1 MARTIRG
8 ELENSAD
15 NQEQWLKFERS
26 QPPPQL
32 GSPLIVWEQRLFKGH
47 PTHPYLGTDAIR
59 VGSSELYGLHQAS
72 MRTISIPDFPF
83 HVKMALSFTITSAR
97 RTMTPWTTRMCIEVS
112 RLLQDIADPEL
123 LWIALKRAAACSANR
138 DFEAAKHLSVML
150 REDPEPRARELGQC
164 LVLPAALFELRSEDR
179 VAPVVE
185 LFNLEPT
192 LEARKNW
199 FRNYARLYLQAVL
212 PPLLS
217 YGICLEAHL
226 QNVLAR
232 FDVETGAL
240 RGFVYRD
247 MGGLRMHLPTMKA
260 RGIGIKSADLVPG
273 AVTLTDDLEAVWIN
287 AYHNLV
293 VNHMG
298 GALRGMGLQWD
309 GGWDILKEELKQA
322 LEASPDPDNKT
333 AELLE
338 FMVRPTM
345 KRKAFLRMQIA
356 GIYRD
361 SLRPP
366 SKSFIHPSKGI
377 GGLRE
382 LVGQRN
388 LYMYS
393 RLLAAQMLSA
403 P

>member
-1 MARTIRG
+1 MPG
-8 ELENSAD
+8 
-15 NQEQWLKFERS
+15 
-26 QPPPQL
+26 PPL
-32 GSPLIVWEQRLFKGH
+32 DRLAN
-47 PTHPYLGTDAIR
+47 L
-59 VGSSELYGLHQAS
+59 SLH
-72 MRTISIPDFPF
+72 T
-83 HVKMALSFTITSAR
+83 
-97 RTMTPWTTRMCIEVS
+97 
-112 RLLQDIADPEL
+112 
-123 LWIALKRAAACSANR
+123 
-138 DFEAAKHLSVML
+138 
-150 REDPEPRARELGQC
+150 
-164 LVLPAALFELRSEDR
+164 LPS
-179 VAPVVE
+179 
-185 LFNLEPT
+185 
-192 LEARKNW
+192 
-199 FRNYARLYLQAVL
+199 YARLYLQAVL

-309 GGWDILKEELKQA
+309 GGWDILKEELKQV
-322 LEASPDPDNKT
+322 LEANPDPDNKA

-345 KRKAFLRMQIA
+345 KRKAFLRMKIA

-361 SLRPP
+361 VSTASEPVSWLGHLLILSESLRPP

-393 RLLAAQMLSA
+393 LS
-403 P
+403 